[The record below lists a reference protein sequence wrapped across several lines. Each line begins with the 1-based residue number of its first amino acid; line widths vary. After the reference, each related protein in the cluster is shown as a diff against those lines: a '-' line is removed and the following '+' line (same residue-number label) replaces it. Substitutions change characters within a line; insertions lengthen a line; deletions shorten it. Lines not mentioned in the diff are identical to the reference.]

1 MAYAISYT
9 DSVNKGTITVADNT
23 LNTETTLSLPGRF
36 TTAYGQAISENFL
49 HLLEN
54 FAGATAPERPVE
66 GQLWYD
72 TTNNVDQ
79 LKIYDGTIWQS
90 AAGLKKASSEPAVAN
105 SSAGDLWVNTGAQQL
120 YLFTGSTWV
129 LVGPEF
135 TDGLLTGTK
144 SEVLVGTDNLSYSV
158 LSIKIQD
165 KTAFIIS
172 DRAFTPKTAIEG
184 FTTGIKAGMNV
195 SSCLLYTSDAADE

>member
-1 MAYAISYT
+1 MAYQISYT
-9 DSVNKGTITVADNT
+9 DSVNKGAITVSDNT

-54 FAGATAPERPVE
+54 FASASAPGRPVE

-72 TTNNVDQ
+72 TTTGVDQ
-79 LKIYDGTIWQS
+79 LKIYDGTQWQA
-90 AAGLKKASSEPAVAN
+90 AAGLKKASSEPSVSQ

-135 TDGLLTGTK
+135 TDGLLTGTIPQNI
-144 SEVLVGTDNLSYSV
+144 VGSDNVTYSV
-158 LSIKIQD
+158 LAIKI
-165 KTAFIIS
+165 
-172 DRAFTPKTAIEG
+172 
-184 FTTGIKAGMNV
+184 
-195 SSCLLYTSDAADE
+195 

>member
-129 LVGPEF
+129 LV
-135 TDGLLTGTK
+135 
-144 SEVLVGTDNLSYSV
+144 
-158 LSIKIQD
+158 
-165 KTAFIIS
+165 
-172 DRAFTPKTAIEG
+172 
-184 FTTGIKAGMNV
+184 
-195 SSCLLYTSDAADE
+195 CLLYTSDAADE

>member
-9 DSVNKGTITVADNT
+9 DSVNKGNITVSDNT

-54 FAGATAPERPVE
+54 FASATAPLRPVE

-72 TTNNVDQ
+72 NTTSVDQ
-79 LKIYDGTIWQS
+79 LKIYDGTQWQS
-90 AAGLKKASSEPAVAN
+90 AAGLKKATSEPSVST
-105 SSAGDLWVNTGAQQL
+105 SSAGDLWVNTGSQQL
-120 YLFTGSTWV
+120 YLFTGSGWI

-135 TDGLLTGTK
+135 SDGLAAGVRPATIT
-144 SEVLVGTDNLSYSV
+144 GTDNINYTALV
-158 LSIKIQD
+158 KKIIDMLYHNIQ
-165 KTAFIIS
+165 
-172 DRAFTPKTAIEG
+172 
-184 FTTGIKAGMNV
+184 TTKI
-195 SSCLLYTSDAADE
+195 DELTENWNSQ